1 MRDRAV
7 GRERERMLS
16 NGNSNFEMK
25 GDVNVGK
32 FQKEH
37 GLGEPGVGVPFQP
50 SLPTLHSTHSIFY
63 VLHSIYLRPSIDGRR

>member
-37 GLGEPGVGVPFQP
+37 GLG
-50 SLPTLHSTHSIFY
+50 SLFNPLCPHSTVHIPYSTFY
-63 VLHSIYLRPSIDGRR
+63 ILYTYVRR

>member
-37 GLGEPGVGVPFQP
+37 GLGETLYRCLQNKPF
-50 SLPTLHSTHSIFY
+50 IFGACLWVAVAVY
-63 VLHSIYLRPSIDGRR
+63 